1 MKKTVLFLVTCIS
14 LLATGCS
21 GKQVSKVLNRA
32 AKTIENI
39 PKTTAAPTPTPGP
52 TETQLKLGKKGK
64 LDDWSIKV
72 TKAQVKKSIKNGK
85 YRYFDPGKGKRFVV
99 ISVSAKNNSKKAA
112 QLFPFAGYVDKT
124 ISAVLIDKNKKKH
137 KATRLLS
144 YPKDMTSKSV
154 KPSKK
159 LNGIVAFQVP
169 AKTAKKLKNLSLR
182 IGTSKNALVY
192 ELR

>member
-1 MKKTVLFLVTCIS
+1 MIIACWQYYREDENIIKKTVLFLVTCIT

-72 TKAQVKKSIKNGK
+72 TKAQVKKSIKNEK
-85 YRYFDPGKGKRFVV
+85 YRYFDPGKRKRFVV
-99 ISVSAKNNSKKAA
+99 ISVSAKNNSKKVKWYRCFSGAN
-112 QLFPFAGYVDKT
+112 QNSEKVKES
-124 ISAVLIDKNKKKH
+124 ISTNRNKQKR
-137 KATRLLS
+137 ACL
-144 YPKDMTSKSV
+144 
-154 KPSKK
+154 
-159 LNGIVAFQVP
+159 
-169 AKTAKKLKNLSLR
+169 
-182 IGTSKNALVY
+182 
-192 ELR
+192 